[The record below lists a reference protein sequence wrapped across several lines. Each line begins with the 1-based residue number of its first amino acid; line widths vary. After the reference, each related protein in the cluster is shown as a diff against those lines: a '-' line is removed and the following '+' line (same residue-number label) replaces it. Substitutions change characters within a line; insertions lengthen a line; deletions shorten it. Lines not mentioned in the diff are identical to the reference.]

1 MGKLIP
7 NPTSLFTDF
16 DSWEDR
22 VLTTFCPME
31 LKARDSDALSFNAE
45 LIDTSLGRIHLSRI
59 SSNAMDVYRHKQHIA
74 KMSDSFY
81 LVKFQLEGQGLVQ
94 QCGRTAYLNPSDYV
108 LCSTTEPYQLR
119 FENHYRQAVL
129 AIPQALMNGMFPQV
143 DDFLGLRMSSGVP
156 TNNLLSNFV
165 QNLVHQIDA
174 LDPAIAQRL
183 EANVLDML
191 VTSFYAAG
199 NVTSQRSNPSSTDH
213 HLHAIKR
220 LIAINLRNPNLSTDL
235 IAEKEGISKRYLHM
249 LFKTEEI
256 TVSRYILQQRLKAC
270 RRILAAPELSHLST
284 TEIAH
289 EWGFSDASHFHRCF
303 KAQFDITPRQYR
315 LESAGG

>member
-1 MGKLIP
+1 MGKLIHTP
-7 NPTSLFTDF
+7 ASPYTDF
-16 DSWEDR
+16 DSWQDQ
-22 VLTTFCPME
+22 VLHTFCPME
-31 LKARDSDALSFNAE
+31 IKARRNDPSSFNGE
-45 LIDTSLGRIHLSRI
+45 VFDSTLDRIHLSRI

-74 KMSDSFY
+74 QMSDGFY

-94 QCGRTAYLNPSDYV
+94 QAGREAYLNPGDFV
-108 LCSTTEPYQLR
+108 VCSTTDPYQLH
-119 FENHYRQAVL
+119 FDDHYRQAVL
-129 AIPQALMNGMFPQV
+129 AIPQPVMSGMFQQT
-143 DDFLGLRMSSGVP
+143 DDYLGLRMSGEVP
-156 TNNLLSNFV
+156 TNSLLSNFV

-199 NVTSQRSNPSSTDH
+199 NVKNHLTAESSTDH
-213 HLHAIKR
+213 HLRAIKR
-220 LIAINLRNPNLSTDL
+220 LIAINLRNPNLSTDF
-235 IAEKEGISKRYLHM
+235 IADKEGISKRYLHI
-249 LFKTEEI
+249 LFKTEEVTI
-256 TVSRYILQQRLKAC
+256 SRYILQQRLKAC

-315 LESAGG
+315 LVSTAS